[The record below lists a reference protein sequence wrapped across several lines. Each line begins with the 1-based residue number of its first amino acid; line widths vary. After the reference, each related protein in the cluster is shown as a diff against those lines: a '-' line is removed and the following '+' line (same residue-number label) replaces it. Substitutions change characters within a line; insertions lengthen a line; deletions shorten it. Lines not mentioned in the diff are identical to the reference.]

1 MQSPSSDRFSA
12 TNPQSREK
20 PPKNNEFATDGWQ
33 ETTVEWEAQE
43 YITEQETAGEV
54 ADEEELSNEPIWFG
68 GEFVGCMDMY
78 ADIGTVAEYFDD
90 HPQWFRRCAHPMQ
103 AEPLGENGYALTI
116 GRFGAL
122 GYQVEPKIGL
132 ELLPQDRGVYRIR
145 TISIPNYT
153 PPGYIA
159 NFEAEQKLVETDAED
174 VQHLAAIGD
183 EIMEKTRVQWHLL
196 LQVGV
201 RFPKFIHKL
210 PMSLIRK
217 TGDRLL
223 AKIVCQV
230 SYRLTHKVQ
239 EDFHGNL
246 GEERLRI
253 FKKMAKKKKYAE
265 ICRQVSQIAGENQA
279 ETANQESEGTT
290 G

>member
-1 MQSPSSDRFSA
+1 MQSQSSDRSTLDNSQA
-12 TNPQSREK
+12 DKNYTNNGNYSLDEVQDTTIDWEGKDYICRE
-20 PPKNNEFATDGWQ
+20 E
-33 ETTVEWEAQE
+33 TVEDLP
-43 YITEQETAGEV
+43 
-54 ADEEELSNEPIWFG
+54 DEGQELSNEYIWFG

-78 ADIGTVAEYFDD
+78 ADIATVAEYFDD
-90 HPQWFRRCAHPMQ
+90 HQQWFRRCAHPMQ

-153 PPGYIA
+153 PPGYTT
-159 NFEAEQKLVETDAED
+159 NFDAEQRLVETDAQDANNLVE
-174 VQHLAAIGD
+174 VGG
-183 EIMEKTRVQWHLL
+183 EIINKTRVEWHLL

-201 RFPKFIHKL
+201 QFPKFIRKL

-230 SYRLTHKVQ
+230 SYRLTQKVQ
-239 EDFHGNL
+239 EDFHSTL
-246 GEERLRI
+246 GEERLKL
-253 FKKMAKKKKYAE
+253 FKQATKKKNYKE
-265 ICRQVSQIAGENQA
+265 VCRQVSQITDEDQQENSQS
-279 ETANQESEGTT
+279 Q
-290 G
+290 